1 MDTSGSSEFPAM
13 RSLAIE
19 KAQVV
24 LIVFSVD
31 DRQSYERVTQ
41 YRDEVIELKTDE
53 VRKKMGLFQQSLQQK
68 RRPFL
73 NRI

>member
-53 VRKKMGLFQQSLQQK
+53 VRKKWDFFSSRFSK
-68 RRPFL
+68 RGDRS
-73 NRI
+73 